1 MLPKKVLLSMA
12 GSVAAVASTVAIVD
26 YINRRISGKSHQQ
39 PYVTQLTLGVLGLVA
54 GTALTVWSQMK
65 AEDEQDV
72 IVDVLTDE
80 DIAMM
85 DDNISEVLGT
95 SAEAVE
101 TPEKLRQIEVDED
114 ATIEDFM

>member
-12 GSVAAVASTVAIVD
+12 GSAVAIASTVALVD
-26 YINRRISGKSHQQ
+26 YINRRITCKAQGQ
-39 PYVTQLTLGVLGLVA
+39 PYLSQLATGVIGLVA
-54 GTALTVWSQMK
+54 GTALTVWAQMK
-65 AEDEQDV
+65 VEDEPEV
-72 IVDVLTDE
+72 LVDVLSDE

-95 SAEAVE
+95 SKE
-101 TPEKLRQIEVDED
+101 TSEKPTRLRKIEVDED

>member
-12 GSVAAVASTVAIVD
+12 GSAAAIASTVAIVD
-26 YINRRISGKSHQQ
+26 YINRRIICNKTHQQ
-39 PYVTQLTLGVLGLVA
+39 PYVSQLTLGVVGLVA

-65 AEDEQDV
+65 AEEKEV

-85 DDNISEVLGT
+85 DDNISEVLGA
-95 SAEAVE
+95 SAEPSE
-101 TPEKLRQIEVDED
+101 KPEKLRQIEVDED

>member
-12 GSVAAVASTVAIVD
+12 GSVAAIASTVAVVD
-26 YINRRISGKSHQQ
+26 YINRKIGAKK
-39 PYVTQLTLGVLGLVA
+39 PYTTQLVAGVLGIAA
-54 GTALTVWSQMK
+54 GTALTVWAQMK
-65 AEDEQDV
+65 LEDEHEV

-85 DDNISEVLGT
+85 DDNISEVLGA
-95 SAEAVE
+95 SAETAE
-101 TPEKLRQIEVDED
+101 KPAKLRHIEVDED